1 MPSALLSTSAKS
13 FQASD
18 SLAAAPLSPTS
29 PASFAPPSPYALVT
43 EHHYADRSDEH
54 AEITWERGWQLHPSE
69 REIRLTANVVTFL
82 DPATRSGFVWLRLA
96 PSATVRTW
104 DAAPSLVLARE
115 PDSGAWRAT
124 PGATALPYETAQVP
138 FTGGLPG
145 RSAALQAWQRAR
157 QARDPALNGVF
168 LSNTWG
174 DRSRADKL
182 SEAFVLAEI
191 DRAAELGVEIVQ
203 LDDGWQKGRSAN
215 TVESGGVWN
224 DFWAAAADYWSPDP
238 VRFPR
243 GLAPLAAHARARGVR
258 LGLWYAPDSAL
269 EAANWERD
277 ADLLLSLWRGLGV
290 AHFKL
295 DAVKLTTPLGET
307 RFRALLDRLDRA
319 SGGAIR
325 CDLDTT
331 AEARL
336 GFWGHISSGPI
347 FVQNR
352 YTDFGNYHPHQTL
365 RTLWTLAHT
374 VAPSRLR
381 LELLN
386 PFRRADRYAPDDAL
400 RPAAWPCDT
409 LFAIVMLASPL
420 GWFENTGLPATFV
433 SQVAPLVALW
443 KQHRAELHGSTVLPV
458 GAPPDGFAWTGF
470 LVLDAR
476 RRLRHALV
484 FRESNS
490 AAEHVFALPA
500 DLAPAGAV
508 RVLHGQGNAAW
519 VGPAAL
525 VVRIPAPR
533 AHLWLEAGTEDNSSR

>member
-1 MPSALLSTSAKS
+1 MPSALLPSPTKLFLATDT
-13 FQASD
+13 AS
-18 SLAAAPLSPTS
+18 AAPLPLAP
-29 PASFAPPSPYALVT
+29 PAPFAPPSPYALVT

-54 AEITWERGWQLHPSE
+54 AEITWERTWQLHPSE
-69 REIRLTANVVTFL
+69 REIRLSANVVTFL
-82 DPATRSGFVWLRLA
+82 DPATLSGFVWLRLA
-96 PSATVRTW
+96 PSALVRTW
-104 DAAPSLVLARE
+104 DAAPSLVLACDASNR
-115 PDSGAWRAT
+115 WLAT
-124 PGATALPYETAQVP
+124 PGQTALPYEVHRVP
-138 FTGGLPG
+138 FTGGLTG
-145 RSAALQAWQRAR
+145 RGAALQAWQRAR
-157 QARDPALNGVF
+157 QPRDPALDGLF

-182 SEAFVLAEI
+182 CEAFMLAEI
-191 DRAAELGVEIVQ
+191 DRAAELGVEVVQ

-215 TVESGGVWN
+215 TVETGGVWN
-224 DFWAAAADYWSPDP
+224 DFWATAADYWQPDP
-238 VRFPR
+238 ARFPR
-243 GLAPLAAHARARGVR
+243 GLAPLAAHARARGIR

-269 EAANWERD
+269 EAANWEKDAEVMLRFWRD
-277 ADLLLSLWRGLGV
+277 YGV

-295 DAVKLTTPLGET
+295 DAVKLTSPLGEH
-307 RFRALLDRLDRA
+307 RFRALLDRLELA
-319 SGGAIR
+319 SAGAIR

-336 GFWGHISSGPI
+336 GFWGHLSGGPI

-386 PFRRADRYAPDDAL
+386 PFRRADRYAPDDVL

-409 LFAIVMLASPL
+409 LFATVMLASPL
-420 GWFENTGLPATFV
+420 GWFENTGLPAAFV

-458 GAPPDGFAWTGF
+458 GAPPDGHAWTGF
-470 LVLDAR
+470 VVLDEQ

-500 DLAPAGAV
+500 ALAPAGAV
-508 RVLHGQGNAAW
+508 RVLHGEGSAAW

-525 VVRIPAPR
+525 VVRIPTPR